1 VLKLQVCCCAGHGH
15 LNGHDWQ
22 PRVAGNST
30 PHGTAATPPDSH
42 AGVPRG
48 IANDPMT
55 VAVAMADRIDGI
67 ADAAG

>member
-1 VLKLQVCCCAGHGH
+1 MACPV
-15 LNGHDWQ
+15 
-22 PRVAGNST
+22 NSEL
-30 PHGTAATPPDSH
+30 HAATPRGSH

-55 VAVAMADRIDGI
+55 VAVAMAGGIDGI